1 MEEIIVTGIVG
12 ICVSALVAS
21 KIAQK
26 QEERK
31 EIKAEQAKADA
42 WQETLL
48 RAQME
53 REAHPER
60 FQAGQVPGVGEKW
73 DLSGVR

>member
-21 KIAQK
+21 KVARK
-26 QEERK
+26 REERK
-31 EIKAEQAKADA
+31 EIKAEQAKVDA
-42 WQETLL
+42 WQETLE
-48 RAQME
+48 RAKAE

-60 FQAGQVPGVGEKW
+60 FQAGQVPGVGK
-73 DLSGVR
+73 DGIYLV